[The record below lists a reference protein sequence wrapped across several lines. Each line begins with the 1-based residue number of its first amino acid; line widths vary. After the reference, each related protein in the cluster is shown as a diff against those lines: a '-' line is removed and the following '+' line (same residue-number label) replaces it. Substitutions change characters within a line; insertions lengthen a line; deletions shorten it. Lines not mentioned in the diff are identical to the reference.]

1 MDKDRGGE
9 PSAAQGGLFLY
20 FGLTFGLTWTSW
32 VAAAV
37 LVNERSM
44 AGPFDSPLTT
54 ILVVLGIGAPALSA
68 LALTVHRGGR
78 GSAGP
83 FLRQLVRWRHAAR
96 WYAFAVGYIVAV
108 KLAAAMVYRIVEGA
122 WPVLAIQMGPL
133 LLASTFF
140 STLSGG
146 QVGEELG
153 WRGYALPRLE
163 TRVGLGP
170 GALLLGIIWAVWH
183 LPLFYMPGADTY
195 GQSFPLYAIQVT
207 GLSVALAWLYHKT
220 RGSLVPVMLMHASIN
235 NLKGIV
241 PGVARPAGNPLNPDA
256 PVLGWLTA
264 LMIWV
269 TAVYLLAR
277 LASPDRTRDGRRF
290 AMVQR

>member
-1 MDKDRGGE
+1 MDKDRNGE
-9 PSAAQGGLFLY
+9 PRAAQGGLFSY
-20 FGLTFGLTWTSW
+20 FALTFGLTWTSW
-32 VAAAV
+32 VVAAV
-37 LVNERSM
+37 LVNERRI

-68 LALTVHRGGR
+68 LAVTVHRGGW

-83 FLRQLVRWRHAAR
+83 LLRQLVRWRHAAR

-108 KLAAAMVYRIVEGA
+108 KLAAAIAYRIVEGA
-122 WPVLAIQMGPL
+122 WPVVAIQMAPL
-133 LLASTFF
+133 LLAATVF

-163 TRVGLGP
+163 ARVGLGP
-170 GALLLGIIWAVWH
+170 GALLLGVLWAVWH

-207 GLSVALAWLYHKT
+207 GLSVAVAWLYHKT
-220 RGSLVPVMLMHASIN
+220 RGSLLPVMLMHASFN

-241 PGVARPAGNPLNPDA
+241 PGVARPAGNPLHPDA
-256 PVLGWLTA
+256 QVLGWLTA

-269 TAVYLLAR
+269 AAVYLLTR
-277 LASPDRTRDGRRF
+277 LAGPDRTRDGRRI
-290 AMVQR
+290 AMEQR

>member
-1 MDKDRGGE
+1 MDKDRNGE
-9 PSAAQGGLFLY
+9 PGAAQGGLFSY

-32 VAAAV
+32 IVAAV

-68 LALTVHRGGR
+68 LAVTVHRGGR
-78 GSAGP
+78 GSVGP
-83 FLRQLVRWRHAAR
+83 LLRQLVRWRHAVR
-96 WYAFAVGYIVAV
+96 WYAFAAGYIVAV
-108 KLAAAMVYRIVEGA
+108 KLAAALAYRIAEGG
-122 WPVLAIQMGPL
+122 WPGVAIQMTPL
-133 LLASTFF
+133 LLAATLF

-163 TRVGLGP
+163 ARVGLGA

-207 GLSVALAWLYHKT
+207 GLSVAVAWLYDKT
-220 RGSLVPVMLMHASIN
+220 RGSLLPVMLMHASFN

-241 PGVARPAGNPLNPDA
+241 PGVARPAGNPLHPDA
-256 PVLGWLTA
+256 PILGWLTA

-269 TAVYLLAR
+269 AAVYLLAG
-277 LASPDRTRDGRRF
+277 LASPDRTRDGRRL
-290 AMVQR
+290 AMEQR